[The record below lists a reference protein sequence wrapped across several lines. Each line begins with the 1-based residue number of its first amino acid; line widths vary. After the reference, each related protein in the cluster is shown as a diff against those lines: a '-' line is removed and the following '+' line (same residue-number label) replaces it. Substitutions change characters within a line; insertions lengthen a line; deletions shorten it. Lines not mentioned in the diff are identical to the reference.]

1 MTARRVWLLV
11 VAAVVVFAAGV
22 LLTRTGSSPAG
33 TGDEQA
39 ESDGEQPA
47 TDTTAPGT
55 GSPAIPSE
63 AASDVSGDEDGA
75 VSTAL
80 ELASVAQD
88 WLYLSDEDLDAAV
101 RSVAA
106 PVSADRLVEEV
117 LAEVGLARDA
127 LARSPGRVWWVVNP
141 LAWRVDTFTSSR
153 AQVSVWTVSVLSAA
167 DVAMPQSDWTTTAF
181 DLEWQG
187 DRWRLVSMNDTLGP
201 TPQVGGRDQVW
212 EPEPFDDA
220 LVGFTRVGTAR
231 EVE

>member
-1 MTARRVWLLV
+1 MTGRRVPLLV
-11 VAAVVVFAAGV
+11 AAVVVVFAAGV
-22 LLTRTGSSPAG
+22 LLTRTGTSPAE
-33 TGDEQA
+33 TGDEPA
-39 ESDGEQPA
+39 ASDVEQPA
-47 TDTTAPGT
+47 NDVTLGA
-55 GSPAIPSE
+55 GSPAVPSE
-63 AASDVSGDEDGA
+63 AANETSGDEDGA

-106 PVSADRLVEEV
+106 PASADRLVEEV

-127 LARSPGRVWWVVNP
+127 LARSPGRVWWVVRP
-141 LAWRVDTFTSSR
+141 LAWRVDTFTSRR

-181 DLEWQG
+181 DLEWRG
-187 DRWRLVSMNDTLGP
+187 DRWRLVSMNDTPGP

-220 LVGFTRVGTAR
+220 LAGFSRVGAAR
-231 EVE
+231 EVAS